1 MVTEDFLC
9 QLDRVRRSSRGW
21 TARCPAHDDRS
32 PSLSVAEGEQSVLV
46 HCFANCEPE
55 AICRALGLELRDLFF
70 NQNPDPAVLRQ
81 ARRPR
86 AAEQI
91 EAERQ
96 KRMGHTI
103 ASATREAEKFIA
115 SANGVDISTWSPQQ
129 LDAMIDL
136 AADAYDLLETDYHA
150 EVR

>member
-9 QLDRVRRSSRGW
+9 QLDRVRQTPRGSM
-21 TARCPAHDDRS
+21 TRCPAHEDRS
-32 PSLSVAEGEQSVLV
+32 PSLSIREADDRILL
-46 HCFANCEPE
+46 HCFAGCTPQD
-55 AICRALGLELRDLFF
+55 IVGALGLELRDLFF
-70 NQNPDPAVLRQ
+70 NQNPDPALLRQ
-81 ARRPR
+81 ARRRR

-96 KRMGHTI
+96 KRMGHAI

-115 SANGVDISTWSPQQ
+115 SAKGVDISTWSPQQ

-136 AADAYDLLETDYHA
+136 AADA
-150 EVR
+150 